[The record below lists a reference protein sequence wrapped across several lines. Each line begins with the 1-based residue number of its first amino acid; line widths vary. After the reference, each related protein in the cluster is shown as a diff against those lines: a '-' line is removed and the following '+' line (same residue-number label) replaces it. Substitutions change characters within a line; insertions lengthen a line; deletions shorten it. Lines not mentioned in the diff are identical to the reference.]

1 MKLDLPNHM
10 ATSSRTVSES
20 QIWTFCPV
28 KKTAGGFLHY
38 FEGIKIPPNTV
49 QVSHSVVSLCNP
61 RNCSTPG
68 LPVHHQLPE
77 FTQTHVH
84 WVGDAIQLSHPVI
97 PFSSCPHS
105 FPASESVA
113 ISQLFASGGQTIG
126 VSASVLSMNIQ
137 GLFPLRLSGLI
148 LQSRRLWRVFSS
160 TTVQKHQFFG
170 AQLVISAIKKK
181 KNING
186 RGGFLF

>member
-1 MKLDLPNHM
+1 MSNSCCCCSVAKL
-10 ATSSRTVSES
+10 
-20 QIWTFCPV
+20 CP
-28 KKTAGGFLHY
+28 A
-38 FEGIKIPPNTV
+38 
-49 QVSHSVVSLCNP
+49 LCDP
-61 RNCSTPG
+61 MNCSP
-68 LPVHHQLPE
+68 PDFSIFNYLPE
-77 FTQTHVH
+77 FAQTRVH
-84 WVGDAIQLSHPVI
+84 WVSDVIQLSHPVI